1 MHSAERRVDVLL
13 NANLKCVVNRTPNRI
28 ADHDLAEIGVTPGE
42 CESAVRGYKGG
53 QLSVPGASQPV
64 RTEVKNVDRSRRV
77 RPCRARPR
85 GIVGANDK
93 RLLQRVTWTAAIL

>member
-42 CESAVRGYKGG
+42 CESAVRCYKGG

-64 RTEVKNVDRSRRV
+64 CAEVINVDRSRNV
-77 RPCRARPR
+77 LPR
-85 GIVGANDK
+85 TRSHGIVGANDK